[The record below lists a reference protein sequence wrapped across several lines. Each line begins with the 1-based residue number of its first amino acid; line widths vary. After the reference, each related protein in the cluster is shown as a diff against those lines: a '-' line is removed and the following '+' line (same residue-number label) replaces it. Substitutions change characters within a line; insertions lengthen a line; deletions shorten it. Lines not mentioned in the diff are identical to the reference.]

1 MKKKIRMNRVWKCFK
16 RRIWANISFWRIG
29 TFGHQIWMTKILS
42 KIIVKSHTNQKET
55 ICSML
60 STKLKMSIFV
70 FRNNKKDFEKDVNYK
85 KANTQV
91 ISLVPKYSIYLFR
104 QLRIILLMCMWKT
117 VYKREVFTIYCLRVR
132 IGLLNDTVNLE
143 MHLKNWKLQE
153 LNCDLWKDTLAAQCR
168 DFYFRIRV

>member
-1 MKKKIRMNRVWKCFK
+1 
-16 RRIWANISFWRIG
+16 
-29 TFGHQIWMTKILS
+29 MTKILT
-42 KIIVKSHTNQKET
+42 KKIVKSHTNWKET

-91 ISLVPKYSIYLFR
+91 ISLVPKYSICIYTYPDNCVM
-104 QLRIILLMCMWKT
+104 LLMCIWKT
-117 VYKREVFTIYCLRVR
+117 VYKGEVFTIYCLRVR
-132 IGLLNDTVNLE
+132 IGLLNDTVNIE